1 MAPIKGKRGRIP
13 KSSTGGSRPSPA
25 TQNAAASPAN
35 SSSAAAPT
43 APAVPASPSLV
54 ASCEAPRLS
63 ARMITTERVGIP
75 WWISRMRENLNQ
87 ALCRA
92 GKDAKTTA
100 AWRAANATGK
110 VAIVQAA
117 RSQKEQQE
125 RAAGFDWRD
134 AATSMGFRAKGQDF
148 DWKVGSP
155 KYRTA
160 RSSDSEEEEEEE
172 EEELPFSL
180 PDNEPTMGGR
190 REEEEDDED
199 DPMGEFT
206 AHYVQNS
213 APRQVV

>member
-25 TQNAAASPAN
+25 TQNAAAAPAN
-35 SSSAAAPT
+35 PSSAAAPT
-43 APAVPASPSLV
+43 APASPSVV
-54 ASCEAPRLS
+54 ASCES
-63 ARMITTERVGIP
+63 T
-75 WWISRMRENLNQ
+75 SENLNQ

-125 RAAGFDWRD
+125 RAAGFHWRD

-148 DWKVGSP
+148 EWKVGSP
-155 KYRTA
+155 KYHA
-160 RSSDSEEEEEEE
+160 AGSSDSGEEEKEEEE

-180 PDNEPTMGGR
+180 SDNEPIMGGR
-190 REEEEDDED
+190 REGEEDDED

-213 APRQVV
+213 TPRQVV

>member
-1 MAPIKGKRGRIP
+1 MAPTKRERGRIP

-25 TQNAAASPAN
+25 TQNVAAAPAN
-35 SSSAAAPT
+35 SPSAAAPAT
-43 APAVPASPSLV
+43 PTSPSIV

-110 VAIVQAA
+110 AAIVQAA
-117 RSQKEQQE
+117 RSRKEQQE
-125 RAAGFDWRD
+125 RAAGFHWRD

-148 DWKVGSP
+148 DWKGGSP
-155 KYRTA
+155 KYHA
-160 RSSDSEEEEEEE
+160 AGSSDSEEEEDEDED

-190 REEEEDDED
+190 REEDDDED